1 MEKTKKASAE
11 TNDAFKDDIV
21 AQAVIEEYVL
31 KLFDYADAEDR
42 AEKFGKNVIK
52 VIFGLGDLYLKL
64 MKDIL
69 RNIGH

>member
-1 MEKTKKASAE
+1 MDTLEKTKKANAE

-21 AQAVIEEYVL
+21 AQAVIEEYAL

-52 VIFGLGDLYLKL
+52 VIKTIPSTGVNRD
-64 MKDIL
+64 MSIL
-69 RNIGH
+69 AC